1 MTKILTLTT
10 LLILAFNYSVIAQN
24 GSISGQLV
32 SEQTSEQIPYATV
45 KYSAKDGVFTNQ
57 NGEFSISNLSSG
69 EYALEI
75 TCIGFEILTIPNL
88 KVTDNSNLDLGIIK
102 IKEKSLQIAEVTITE
117 QQKIYD
123 TRYSGTNN
131 VISAKTIQRIQP
143 VGSEELLR
151 MLPGVNISSDM
162 EQSNRPNIS
171 IRGSDPRRSNKIL
184 LLEDGSPISPAP
196 YLAPGTY
203 YNVPADRLE
212 GIQVIKGADV
222 LAYGSNTIYGVV
234 NYITKRPPQTPTTSL
249 KITGGQRDYFT
260 AVGSYGGT
268 WNKTGAEIQT
278 LYKNFGGY
286 MDNSSIKLFNLSGKI
301 FSEFG
306 EKSTLYLKFNYQN
319 EYLNT
324 TWNGN
329 TPFTFNL
336 DPTINPFDADEFT
349 SRRYGMDGI
358 YTYKINNKARLQ
370 TKVYFSDFYRDWWKQ
385 ISTVVKASDV
395 EEYVGSEIYNNNYT
409 FLEDANIGP
418 DDYVRVG
425 RVVNGIES
433 TTDSRWQYRVY
444 GVQEKYVQQYGK
456 HTFEA
461 AVKWHKE
468 YFNDVVITGDSSK
481 WARSGRLTRDD
492 VFHLN
497 AISLY
502 ARNNFEFRRLSIIP
516 IVRYETIMLN
526 KVNVLAN
533 ATNPDANA
541 TDFNMLENNFD
552 AFTPGINIIYR
563 DINILNS
570 LLEIYGG
577 AYKGFSS
584 PTTAIAFNEVTNG
597 EVTPAVD
604 VANLEPEVS
613 FNQEVGL
620 RMTNNNQVF
629 NTQLS
634 VFNTFIS
641 NYYSPARSQAF
652 QTLGT
657 VTMNGVEFGINIDPS
672 RLMKTSAHHFS
683 VGVAATFMHSEI
695 TGGKFTDTDLFA
707 STVFHTEATKA
718 ELVDKIN
725 AARAAYTVYSGADV
739 LTEEVFTVDDFASF
753 TKIQVELGET
763 GAAGFEVP
771 YVPNFILNAALNYNY
786 KNIGVAVNYNY
797 VSEQYTEYLNFEN
810 ETADGGIG
818 KLDAYGVIDV
828 NIDYSLPIK
837 NHLKSATLF
846 VAGKN
851 ITNEIYKA
859 SRLNRATGG
868 IFPAGFRQINGGI
881 RMNF

>member
-1 MTKILTLTT
+1 MRIVTLFT
-10 LLILAFNYSVIAQN
+10 LLFITSALSLQAQN
-24 GSISGQLV
+24 GVIFGKLISDKTEDGV
-32 SEQTSEQIPYATV
+32 AYATV
-45 KYSAKDGVFTNQ
+45 KYGINAGVYTNV
-57 NGEFSISNLSSG
+57 NGEFRITDLG
-69 EYALEI
+69 AGTYTLEI
-75 TCIGFEILTIPNL
+75 SCIGYEMYKATNL
-88 KVTDNSNLDLGIIK
+88 VVSQNSALDLGEIIMV
-102 IKEKSLQIAEVTITE
+102 EKTMQIAEVTITE
-117 QQKIYD
+117 QQKVYD
-123 TRYSGTNN
+123 SRYSGTNN
-131 VISAKTIQRIQP
+131 VISAKTIQKIQP

-212 GIQVIKGADV
+212 GIQVIKGSDV

-234 NYITKRPPQTPTTSL
+234 NYITKRPPQDPTLTL
-249 KITGGQRDYFT
+249 KLTGGQRDYFT
-260 AVGSYGGT
+260 AVGGYGGT

-278 LYKNFGGY
+278 LYKTFGGY

-306 EKSTLYLKFNYQN
+306 EKSTFYLKFNYQN

-349 SRRYGMDGI
+349 SRRYGMDGV
-358 YTYKINNKARLQ
+358 YNYKLTDKARLQ
-370 TKVYFSDFYRDWWKQ
+370 TKIYFSDFYRDWWKQ
-385 ISTVVKASDV
+385 TSTVVHAGDV
-395 EEYVGSEIYNNNYT
+395 EEYVGADIYATSFSYLDDVT
-409 FLEDANIGP
+409 IGP

-425 RVVNGIES
+425 KVANGYES

-444 GVQEKYVQQYGK
+444 GVQEKYIQQYGK

-468 YFNDVVITGDSSK
+468 YYNDVVVNGDSSK

-502 ARNNFEFRRLSIIP
+502 ARNNFEFNRFSVIP
-516 IVRYETIMLN
+516 IIRYETILLN
-526 KVNVLAN
+526 KVNALAN
-533 ATNPDANA
+533 ATNPDA
-541 TDFNMLENNFD
+541 TGVDFNMLENNFD
-552 AFTPGINIIYR
+552 EFTPGINIIYR
-563 DINILNS
+563 DIMVLNS
-570 LLEIYGG
+570 SLEIYGG

-604 VANLEPEVS
+604 IANLKPEVS
-613 FNQEVGL
+613 FNQEVGV
-620 RMTNNNQVF
+620 RMTHNKQVF

-634 VFNTFIS
+634 IFNTFIS

-657 VTMNGVEFGINIDPS
+657 VTMNGIEFAINLEPTKLMKSTNHTFGIGI
-672 RLMKTSAHHFS
+672 
-683 VGVAATFMHSEI
+683 AATYMQSEI
-695 TGGKFTDTDLFA
+695 TGGTFTDFDLFA
-707 STVFHTEATKA
+707 STVFHTAATKA
-718 ELVDKIN
+718 ELIDKIN
-725 AARAAYTVYSGADV
+725 ADRSAYTVYSGADIITTEV
-739 LTEEVFTVDDFASF
+739 LTVDDFDSF
-753 TKIQVELGET
+753 TKIQTTLGDE
-763 GAAGFEVP
+763 GAAGYEVP
-771 YVPNFILNAALNYNY
+771 YVPNVIINAAINYNY
-786 KNIGVAVNYNY
+786 KNIGFSISYNY

-818 KLDAYGVIDV
+818 KLDAYGVLDA
-828 NIDYSLPIK
+828 NLEYSLPIK
-837 NHLKSATLF
+837 NHLKSATFF

-868 IFPAGFRQINGGI
+868 IFPAGFRQINGGL
-881 RMNF
+881 RLNF

>member
-1 MTKILTLTT
+1 MKLITFTT
-10 LLILAFNYSVIAQN
+10 LLFLAFNFSVQGQSGVIT
-24 GSISGQLV
+24 GKVISAETQQGV
-32 SEQTSEQIPYATV
+32 AYATI
-45 KYSAKDGVFTNQ
+45 KYADKSGEYTNQ
-57 NGEFSISNLSSG
+57 NGEFTISSLAAGQYNLV
-69 EYALEI
+69 I
-75 TCIGFEILTIPNL
+75 TCIGYEMLTLSNL
-88 KVTDNSNLDLGIIK
+88 IVTDQAALNIGSITMN
-102 IKEKSLQIAEVTITE
+102 EKSIQIAEVTITE
-117 QQKIYD
+117 QQKVYD
-123 TRYSGTNN
+123 SRYSGTNN
-131 VISAKTIQRIQP
+131 VISAKTIQKIQP

-151 MLPGVNISSDM
+151 TLPGVNISSDM

-234 NYITKRPPQTPTTSL
+234 NYITKRPPLEPTMSL
-249 KITGGQRDYFT
+249 KLTGGQRDYFT

-286 MDNSSIKLFNLSGKI
+286 LDNSSIKLFNLAGKI

-306 EKSTLYLKFNYQN
+306 DKSTLYLKFNYQN
-319 EYLNT
+319 EFLNT

-349 SRRYGMDGI
+349 SRRYGMDGV
-358 YTYKINNKARLQ
+358 YNYKLNNRAILQ
-370 TKVYFSDFYRDWWKQ
+370 TKIYFSDFYRDWWKQ
-385 ISTVVKASDV
+385 VSTVVKASDV
-395 EEYVGSEIYNNNYT
+395 EEYVGAEIYNATYT
-409 FLEDANIGP
+409 FLDDVTIGP

-425 RVVNGIES
+425 KVVNGIES

-444 GVQEKYVQQYGK
+444 GIQEKYTQQFGK

-468 YFNDVVITGDSSK
+468 YFKDVVVNGDSSK

-497 AISLY
+497 AISIY
-502 ARNNFEFRRLSIIP
+502 AKNNFEFNKLSIIP

-533 ATNPDANA
+533 ATNTAANA
-541 TDFNMLENNFD
+541 TDFNMIKNNFD
-552 AFTPGINIIYR
+552 EFTPGINIIYR
-563 DINILNS
+563 DIKVLHTS
-570 LLEIYGG
+570 LELYGG
-577 AYKGFSS
+577 VYKGFSS

-597 EVTPAVD
+597 EVLPAVD
-604 VANLEPEVS
+604 IANLDPEVS
-613 FNQEVGL
+613 FNQEVGV
-620 RMTNNNQVF
+620 RMLHDKQLF

-634 VFNTFIS
+634 VFNTLIS

-657 VTMNGVEFGINIDPS
+657 VTMNGLEIAFNIDPLKLTKS
-672 RLMKTSAHHFS
+672 TNQTLTI
-683 VGVAATFMHSEI
+683 GIAATFMNSEI
-695 TGGKFTDTDLFA
+695 TGGSFIDGDLFA

-718 ELVDKIN
+718 ELIDMIN
-725 AARAAYTVYSGADV
+725 ENRDAYTIYNGADIINTAV
-739 LTEEVFTVDDFASF
+739 ITVDDFASF
-753 TKIQVELGET
+753 TKLKVELGED
-763 GAAGFEVP
+763 GVSGLEVP
-771 YVPNFILNAALNYNY
+771 YVPHFIINAAVNYSY
-786 KNIGVAVNYNY
+786 KNFGFAFNYNY
-797 VSEQYTEYLNFEN
+797 VSNQYTEYLNFEN
-810 ETADGGIG
+810 ETADGSIG
-818 KLDAYGVIDV
+818 KLDAYGVVDV
-828 NIDYSLPIK
+828 NLEYNFPTA
-837 NHLKSATLF
+837 NHLKSATIF

-851 ITNEIYKA
+851 ITNQIYKA

-868 IFPAGFRQINGGI
+868 IFPAGFRQVNGGL
-881 RMNF
+881 RLNF

>member
-1 MTKILTLTT
+1 MKLITLITF
-10 LLILAFNYSVIAQN
+10 LLFAFNFTAQGQTGVIT
-24 GSISGQLV
+24 GKIISAETQEGV
-32 SEQTSEQIPYATV
+32 AYATI
-45 KYSAKDGVFTNQ
+45 KYSDKG
-57 NGEFSISNLSSG
+57 GEFSDQNGVFKITSLEAGVYN
-69 EYALEI
+69 LEI
-75 TCIGFEILTIPNL
+75 TCIGYEMIKLGNLTVSENEPLNL
-88 KVTDNSNLDLGIIK
+88 RSIVMN
-102 IKEKSLQIAEVTITE
+102 EKSIQIAEVTITE
-117 QQKIYD
+117 QQKVYD
-123 TRYSGTNN
+123 SRYSGTNN
-131 VISAKTIQRIQP
+131 VISAKTIQKIQP

-151 MLPGVNISSDM
+151 TLPGVNISSDM

-196 YLAPGTY
+196 YLAPGSY

-234 NYITKRPPQTPTTSL
+234 NYITKRPPLEPTMSL
-249 KITGGQRDYFT
+249 KLTGGQHDYFT

-286 MDNSSIKLFNLSGKI
+286 LDNSSIKLFNLAGKI

-306 EKSTLYLKFNYQN
+306 DRSTLYMKFNYQN

-349 SRRYGMDGI
+349 SRRYGMDGV
-358 YTYKINNKARLQ
+358 YNYKLNDKARLQ
-370 TKVYFSDFYRDWWKQ
+370 TKLYFSDFYRDWWKQ
-385 ISTVVKASDV
+385 VSTVVKASDV
-395 EEYVGSEIYNNNYT
+395 EEYVGNEIYNSNYT
-409 FLEDANIGP
+409 FLDDVTIGP

-425 RVVNGIES
+425 KVVNGIES

-444 GVQEKYVQQYGK
+444 GVQEKYIQQYGK

-468 YFNDVVITGDSSK
+468 YYNDVVINGDSSK

-492 VFHLN
+492 VYNLN
-497 AISLY
+497 AISIY
-502 ARNNFEFRRLSIIP
+502 AKNNFEFKKLSVIP

-533 ATNPDANA
+533 ATNTSANA
-541 TDFNMLENNFD
+541 TDFNMIENSFD
-552 AFTPGINIIYR
+552 EFTPGINIIYR
-563 DINILNS
+563 DIKIMQS
-570 LLEIYGG
+570 SLEIYGG
-577 AYKGFSS
+577 VYKGFSS

-597 EVTPAVD
+597 EVLPAID
-604 VANLEPEVS
+604 IANLDPEIS
-613 FNQEVGL
+613 FNQEVGV
-620 RMTNNNQVF
+620 RMVHDKQLF

-657 VTMNGVEFGINIDPS
+657 VTMNGLEIALNIDPLKLTKS
-672 RLMKTSAHHFS
+672 TTQSLSI
-683 VGVAATFMHSEI
+683 GVAATFMQSAI
-695 TGGKFTDTDLFA
+695 TGGSFIDNDLFA
-707 STVFHTEATKA
+707 STIFHTDATKA
-718 ELVDKIN
+718 ELIDKIN
-725 AARAAYTVYSGADV
+725 ANRDAYTIYSGADIITTEV
-739 LTEEVFTVDDFASF
+739 LTVDDFASF
-753 TKIQVELGET
+753 TKLKVELGED
-763 GAAGFEVP
+763 GVSGFEVP
-771 YVPNFILNAALNYNY
+771 YVPHFILNTAVNYNY

-797 VSEQYTEYLNFEN
+797 VSAQYTEYLNFEN

-818 KLDAYGVIDV
+818 KLDAYGVVDV
-828 NIDYSLPIK
+828 NLEYNLPIK
-837 NHLKSATLF
+837 NHLKSATVF

-868 IFPAGFRQINGGI
+868 IFPAGFRQINGGL
-881 RMNF
+881 RLNF